1 MQNNFTPSVNII
13 RDLENDLKYFPTP
26 NAERVI
32 EYLNKNISK
41 GIKSFY
47 LVGSYGTGK
56 SSFLLALEKQ
66 VSDEKSNTKIFKTP
80 ISFNGSTKYKSFNII
95 GDYKSFD
102 EALREKLRIN
112 TKKDILNALSNLYDE
127 LHVGKK
133 GLIIAIDEFGKFL
146 EYASQNNPEKELYLI
161 QKLAEFSN
169 DPKKNILLLTTLHQ
183 GFDVYRQ
190 NLNEKV
196 RNEWDKVRGRLV
208 EIPFNEPVEQLLY
221 LASEFINGKL
231 HDIPPKSFKHLYK
244 SIISSRIYPLNNN
257 LNEILAERLFPLD
270 LISGGILIKALQ
282 KYGQNE
288 RSLFTFLETQDVKKS
303 TKKATFFNLNLVY
316 DYLINNFYSLLS
328 SKANPDYFK
337 WSIIKSTIERA
348 EILFEREAEPKIQ
361 IIKAIG
367 LLNIFASAGAKIN
380 KRFLETYGELSLNIK
395 NISKELSLL
404 ESKKIIRYRSYSD
417 SYILFEGTDID
428 LDLSLRDAE
437 NHISKVESIAPVLKE
452 YFDLPFIAEKA
463 TYIKK
468 GTPRFFEYI
477 ISEEPISIKP
487 IGEIDGFINLIF
499 NKNISLEKVKSL
511 SKVSEEAILFVIYNN
526 VNRIKEILYEIDKI
540 DFVLKNTVDDR
551 IVQRELKGLR
561 FSCISELNLLVVES
575 LFEKDGGI
583 HWIFNGEIKKVQSK
597 NDFNE
602 LLSEIIE
609 YIYPL
614 TPIFKNE
621 LINREKLPAAITT
634 ARKNLFTSLL
644 KNYSLED
651 LGYPPNQYPPDKTI
665 YLSLLKKTSIHYINK
680 DEWSWQEPKEKSF
693 KELWHCCEEW
703 FISCKS
709 NKRSIIELYNILLN
723 KPYKL
728 KQGFVDFWIPIFLF
742 IKREDYALFE
752 SETYIPYL
760 SNDLISILIRRPENH
775 YIKAFDLHGIKIN
788 LFNRYRS
795 LLNKSSENKI
805 TNKSF
810 IETIKPF
817 LALYK
822 ELPEYSKK
830 TIRLSKTAI
839 ALREAISKSRDPEK
853 TFFDDF
859 PYALGFSNISLYQ
872 SDENLSDFVIQ
883 LQNNIRELRNCYTEL
898 IQRVEI
904 NLLSLFD
911 LGGIPFPEY
920 KIKIIA
926 KYSTIKKHL
935 LLPKQKTFYLRLHSE
950 LNERTSWLSSIMFP
964 LIDKNLDQISDFEEE
979 LIFDKIQDIFSEL
992 DNLCEF
998 SNLDMDLGKEQAF
1011 RYEITPVSGYKEKGM
1026 IRITNKKIEESKVI
1040 EEDFRD
1046 LLTKDKVINQYVL
1059 LKLLKEQLKNE

>member
-1 MQNNFTPSVNII
+1 MKNSFTPSVNII
-13 RDLENDLKYFPTP
+13 RDYENDLHYFPTP

-66 VSDEKSNTKIFKTP
+66 VSDGNRIKIFKTP
-80 ISFNGSTKYKSFNII
+80 ISFNGSTKYRSFNII

-102 EALREKLRIN
+102 EALREKLNIN
-112 TKKDILNALSNLYDE
+112 SKKDILTSLNNLYADLCGE
-127 LHVGKK
+127 KK

-169 DPKKNILLLTTLHQ
+169 DSKKNILLLTTLHQ
-183 GFDVYRQ
+183 GFDVYKQ

-231 HDIPPKSFKHLYK
+231 IDIPQKNFKHLYK
-244 SIISSRIYPLNNN
+244 SIINSRIYPLNNN
-257 LNEILAERLFPLD
+257 INENLAEKLFPLD

-282 KYGQNE
+282 RYGQNE
-288 RSLFTFLETQDVKKS
+288 RSLFTFLETQDIKKS
-303 TKKATFFNLNLVY
+303 TKKDSFFNLNKVY
-316 DYLINNFYSLLS
+316 DYLINTFYSLLS
-328 SKANPDYFK
+328 SKLNPDYFK
-337 WSIIKSTIERA
+337 WSIIKSTIERT
-348 EILFEREAEPKIQ
+348 EILFEREAESKIQ
-361 IIKAIG
+361 IIKTIG

-380 KRFLETYGELSLNIK
+380 KRFLETYGDLSLNIK

-404 ESKKIIRYRSYSD
+404 GSKKIIRYRSYSD
-417 SYILFEGTDID
+417 SYVLFEGTDID
-428 LDLSLRDAE
+428 LDLALREAE
-437 NHISKVESIAPVLKE
+437 NHISKVENIVPVLRE
-452 YFDLPFIAEKA
+452 YFDLPYIAAKA

-468 GTPRFFEYI
+468 GTPRFFEYV
-477 ISEEPISIKP
+477 ISEEPIAVKP
-487 IGEIDGFINLIF
+487 NGEIDGFINLIF
-499 NKNISLEKVKSL
+499 SNNIGIEKIKAISKS
-511 SKVSEEAILFVIYNN
+511 SGEAILFVLYNN
-526 VNRIKEILYEIDKI
+526 VKRIKEILFEIDKI
-540 DFVLKNTVDDR
+540 DFVLKNTIDDR
-551 IVQRELKGLR
+551 IVQRELKGLK

-575 LFEKDGGI
+575 LFEKDGNI
-583 HWIFNGEIKKVQSK
+583 HWIFNGEIKIVQSR

-602 LLSEIIE
+602 LLSKIIDC
-609 YIYPL
+609 IYPL

-634 ARKNLFTSLL
+634 ARKNLFSNLL
-644 KNYSLED
+644 KNYNQED
-651 LGYPPNQYPPDKTI
+651 LGYPSSQYPPDKTI
-665 YLSLLKKTSIHYINK
+665 YLSLLKKTSIHYFNNE
-680 DEWSWQEPKEKSF
+680 EWGWQEPKEESF
-693 KELWHCCEEW
+693 KELWYRCEDW
-703 FISCKS
+703 LNSCKS
-709 NKRSIIELYNILLN
+709 SKRSIVELYNILLN

-728 KQGFVDFWIPIFLF
+728 KLGFVDFWIPIFLF
-742 IKREDYALFE
+742 IKKEDYALFE
-752 SETYIPYL
+752 SDTYIPYL

-775 YIKAFDLHGIKIN
+775 YLKAFDLHGIKID
-788 LFNRYRS
+788 LFNRYRN

-822 ELPEYSKK
+822 ELPEYTKK
-830 TIRLSKTAI
+830 TNRLSKTAV
-839 ALREAISKSRDPEK
+839 ALREAISKSKDPEK

-859 PYALGFSNISLYQ
+859 PHALGFSNISLYQ
-872 SDENLSDFVIQ
+872 SDENLSDFVNQ
-883 LQNNIRELRNCYTEL
+883 LQNTIRELRNCYSEL
-898 IQRVEI
+898 IQRVETK
-904 NLLSLFD
+904 LLSLFD
-911 LGGIPFPEY
+911 LGGIPFPDY
-920 KIKIIA
+920 KMKIIS

-935 LLPKQKTFYLRLHSE
+935 LLPRQKAFYIRLQSE
-950 LNERTSWLSSIMFP
+950 LNERMSWLNSIMFP

-979 LIFDKIQDIFSEL
+979 LIFDKLQDVFSEL

-998 SNLDMDLGKEQAF
+998 SNLNMDLGKEQAF
-1011 RYEITPVSGYKEKGM
+1011 KYEITPVSGYKEKGM
-1026 IRITNKKIEESKVI
+1026 VRITNKKIVESK
-1040 EEDFRD
+1040 DFEKDLRD
-1046 LLTKDKVINQYVL
+1046 LMTKDKIINQYVL